1 MRMAED
7 EKKSGPIRMAALD
20 AMLKNIRF
28 KGQII
33 ARTNK
38 LESGVMDM
46 GIIGFTK
53 GAAISI
59 ILVVV
64 PVYLMGLI

>member
-1 MRMAED
+1 
-7 EKKSGPIRMAALD
+7 MAAID

-38 LESGVMDM
+38 LESGIMDM

-53 GAAISI
+53 GVAVSI

>member
-1 MRMAED
+1 MAED
-7 EKKSGPIRMAALD
+7 EKKGGPIRMAAID

-38 LESGVMDM
+38 LESGIMDM

-53 GAAISI
+53 GVAVSI

>member
-1 MRMAED
+1 MAED
-7 EKKSGPIRMAALD
+7 EKKGGPIRMAAID

-38 LESGVMDM
+38 LESGIMDM
-46 GIIGFTK
+46 GLVGFTK
-53 GAAISI
+53 GVAISI